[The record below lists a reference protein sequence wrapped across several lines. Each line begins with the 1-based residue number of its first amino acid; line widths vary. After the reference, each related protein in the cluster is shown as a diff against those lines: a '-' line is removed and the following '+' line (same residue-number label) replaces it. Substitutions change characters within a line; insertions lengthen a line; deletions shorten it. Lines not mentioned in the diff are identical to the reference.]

1 MPKPMTNAHRPHA
14 EMKPALHL
22 RVEGLCV
29 ERGGRRVLN
38 DLSFALAGGEAL
50 AVTGPN
56 GAGKSTLLRTIAG
69 LLPKDA
75 GHLILTGAAE
85 PEIATQTHYLAHA
98 DGLKAQL
105 TVAENLDFWAS
116 YLSSGENA
124 RSLPVA
130 EALNAMALAPL
141 ADIPVAYLSAGQK
154 RRAALARLLVAF
166 RPLWL
171 LDEPL
176 TALDAASRARF
187 SAAMRDHCA
196 LGGVVIAAT
205 HEPLGLDEA
214 RELMLGKTASRSAA

>member
-1 MPKPMTNAHRPHA
+1 MTTAHRPHA
-14 EMKPALHL
+14 EMKPALRL
-22 RVEGLCV
+22 SVEGLCV
-29 ERGGRRVLN
+29 ERGERRVLGN
-38 DLSFALAGGEAL
+38 LSFALAGGEAL

-75 GHLILTGAAE
+75 GDIVLAGVAE
-85 PEIATQTHYLAHA
+85 SDIPLQTHYLAHA

-116 YLSSGENA
+116 YLSAGESA
-124 RSLPVA
+124 RSFPVTD
-130 EALNAMALAPL
+130 ALKLMALAPL

-154 RRAALARLLVAF
+154 RRAALARLLVAY

-187 SAAMRDHCA
+187 CAAMRDHCA
-196 LGGVVIAAT
+196 VGGAVIAAT
-205 HEPLGLDEA
+205 HEPLGLEDA
-214 RELMLGKTASRSAA
+214 RELTLGKAANRSAA

>member
-1 MPKPMTNAHRPHA
+1 
-14 EMKPALHL
+14 MKPALHL
-22 RVEGLCV
+22 HVEGLCV
-29 ERGGRRVLN
+29 ERGGRRVLAN
-38 DLSFALAGGEAL
+38 VSFALVGGEAL

-56 GAGKSTLLRTIAG
+56 GAGKSTLLRAIAG
-69 LLPKDA
+69 LLPKEA
-75 GHLILTGAAE
+75 GTLTLTGATE
-85 PEIATQTHYLAHA
+85 PDIALETHYLAHA

-116 YLSSGENA
+116 YLSTGENA

-130 EALNAMALAPL
+130 EALKVMALAPL
-141 ADIPVAYLSAGQK
+141 AEIPAAYLSAGQK
-154 RRAALARLLVAF
+154 RRAALARLLVAY

-214 RELMLGKTASRSAA
+214 RELALGKVAERSLV